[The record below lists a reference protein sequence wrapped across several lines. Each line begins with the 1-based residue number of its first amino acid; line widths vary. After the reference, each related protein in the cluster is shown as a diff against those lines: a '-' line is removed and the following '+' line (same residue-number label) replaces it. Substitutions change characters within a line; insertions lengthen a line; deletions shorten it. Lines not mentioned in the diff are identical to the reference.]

1 MLLNQLGVHRG
12 CEIVFDTSSVMAMV
26 RPEDSEPQSGTLVAC
41 VCASNGVGALF
52 QKHDV
57 FRCIYT

>member
-41 VCASNGVGALF
+41 VCFGWRGRTFSIAWRVSV
-52 QKHDV
+52 HMH
-57 FRCIYT
+57 T